1 MVHECQKLIKVRW
14 LCVQR
19 KSSMSSVDMI
29 SVLYAFKNS
38 LHVLSN
44 SANLVISANL
54 HPVVLQEKY
63 GGDCKKT
70 NISKV
75 NFT

>member
-1 MVHECQKLIKVRW
+1 
-14 LCVQR
+14 
-19 KSSMSSVDMI
+19 MSSVDMI

-54 HPVVLQEKY
+54 HPVVLQEKS
-63 GGDCKKT
+63 GGD
-70 NISKV
+70 
-75 NFT
+75 

>member
-1 MVHECQKLIKVRW
+1 
-14 LCVQR
+14 
-19 KSSMSSVDMI
+19 MSSVDMI
-29 SVLYAFKNS
+29 SVLYAFKKS

-63 GGDCKKT
+63 GGDCKKK